1 MVEERVKRMRKGKE
15 EKGKGWERKE
25 RYTKKRYS
33 IIDQQIVNVF
43 TTALPFFA
51 TQIINPV
58 SYFKDL
64 SQSQ

>member
-43 TTALPFFA
+43 TTVHPFYA
-51 TQIINPV
+51 TQIINPI

-64 SQSQ
+64 SQSR